1 MLKKEDFFM
10 NKISK
15 RAFIELLGKR
25 LAGTDK
31 NALSAEG
38 IYDLFMETLTDE
50 ILKGNTV
57 TLTGFGNFEL
67 KPHGGHTVHFSA
79 DTKKIDSYLTLRFYS
94 SNVFN
99 KRLRD
104 SGLLAL
110 ISENESKDEK

>member
-1 MLKKEDFFM
+1 MD
-10 NKISK
+10 KITK
-15 RAFIELLGKR
+15 RTFIELLEKKI
-25 LAGTDK
+25 AEMNND
-31 NALSAEG
+31 ALSAED
-38 IYDLFMETLTDE
+38 IYELFMETLTDE
-50 ILKGNTV
+50 ILKGNNV

-79 DTKKIDSYLTLRFYS
+79 ETKKIDSYLTLRFYP